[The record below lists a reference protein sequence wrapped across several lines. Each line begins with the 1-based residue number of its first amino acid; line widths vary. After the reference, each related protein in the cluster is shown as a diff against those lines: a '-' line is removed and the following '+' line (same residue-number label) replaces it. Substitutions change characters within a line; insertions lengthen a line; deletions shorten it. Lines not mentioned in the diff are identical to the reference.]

1 MRRVVVFLAA
11 AVAVVAAAAPA
22 RAGGPGGGGFD
33 EWRRIPC
40 FSGAI
45 DTAELSADGQS
56 LTLGWHLD
64 CAQSPDE
71 INARSGH
78 GLYPRKDEAVAP
90 GQGMQVYAVT
100 APTVFSATAKLP
112 SEDLGICVVTDY
124 EVRVACVQVGR
135 DARGRLAVWPLP
147 TDDPLVDR
155 KVRFVPK
162 ETEGGGTCGGCW

>member
-1 MRRVVVFLAA
+1 MRRVVALLAA
-11 AVAVVAAAAPA
+11 AVAVVATAGPA
-22 RAGGPGGGGFD
+22 RAGGGFD

-45 DTAELSADGQS
+45 DKAELSADGVW

-64 CAQSPDE
+64 CARSPDE
-71 INARSGH
+71 INARFGH

-90 GQGMQVYAVT
+90 GQGMQIYALT
-100 APTVFSATAKLP
+100 APTVFSATAMLP

-135 DARGRLAVWPLP
+135 DARGRLAVWSLP

-162 ETEGGGTCGGCW
+162 ESEGGGTCGGCW